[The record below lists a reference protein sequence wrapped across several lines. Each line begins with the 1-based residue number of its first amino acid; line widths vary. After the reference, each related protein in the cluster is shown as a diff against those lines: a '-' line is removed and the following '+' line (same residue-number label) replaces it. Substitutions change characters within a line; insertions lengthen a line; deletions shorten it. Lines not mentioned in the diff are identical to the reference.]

1 MRLSNGEVLLGWPL
15 DEHIITAG
23 WMYNDGSA
31 HNAID
36 LRATVGK
43 PVYAAEDGTV
53 NWVQRWDGHTKTGN
67 QSYGNL
73 VRIRHADYN
82 GQALE
87 TYYAHLSRTCVANG
101 EKVAE
106 GQLIGYSGDSG
117 NCFGAHLHFEVR
129 VARVRYN
136 PLNWLDAAFT
146 CANAQVQAHLGSY
159 ISVQRPATGPNVSK
173 LQRICII
180 GQPQGIA
187 DNARALG
194 LPVTEET
201 VALIGPASSGD
212 AMTLWG
218 MAKAGGCEYFARYA
232 GEVDDNTLQRL
243 CIAGA
248 GEDIHAKAAELGL
261 PVADTPALLIGP
273 ASNGDAMTLWMQ
285 AQASDREYFARYTE

>member
-15 DEHIITAG
+15 GEHIITAG
-23 WMYNDGSA
+23 WTYNDGSA
-31 HNAID
+31 HSAID
-36 LRATVGK
+36 LRETVGK

-53 NWVQRWDGHTKTGN
+53 NWVQHWDGHTKTGN

-82 GQALE
+82 GQAFE
-87 TYYAHLSRTCVANG
+87 TYYAHLSRICVANG

-106 GQLIGYSGDSG
+106 AQLIGYSGESG

-136 PLNWLDAAFT
+136 PLNWLDADFR

>member
-1 MRLSNGEVLLGWPL
+1 M
-15 DEHIITAG
+15 
-23 WMYNDGSA
+23 
-31 HNAID
+31 
-36 LRATVGK
+36 
-43 PVYAAEDGTV
+43 
-53 NWVQRWDGHTKTGN
+53 
-67 QSYGNL
+67 
-73 VRIRHADYN
+73 
-82 GQALE
+82 
-87 TYYAHLSRTCVANG
+87 
-101 EKVAE
+101 
-106 GQLIGYSGDSG
+106 
-117 NCFGAHLHFEVR
+117 
-129 VARVRYN
+129 RYN
-136 PLNWLDAAFT
+136 PLNWLDADFR

>member
-15 DEHIITAG
+15 GEHIITAG
-23 WMYNDGSA
+23 WTYNDGSA

-53 NWVQRWDGHTKTGN
+53 NWVQHWDGRTKTGN

-87 TYYAHLSRTCVANG
+87 TYYAHLSRICVANG

-106 GQLIGYSGDSG
+106 GQLIGYSGESG

-136 PLNWLDAAFT
+136 PLNWLDDDFA
-146 CANAQVQAHLGSY
+146 CANATVATHLGKY
-159 ISVQRPATGPNVSK
+159 TSVQRPKDPEKPTK
-173 LQRICII
+173 LQLI
-180 GQPQGIA
+180 
-187 DNARALG
+187 
-194 LPVTEET
+194 T
-201 VALIGPASSGD
+201 IGPITAQA
-212 AMTLWG
+212 AMTIWT
-218 MAKAGGCEYFARYA
+218 KASELQLPYKS
-232 GEVDDNTLQRL
+232 EWTDDAHTMQRL
-243 CIAGA
+243 
-248 GEDIHAKAAELGL
+248 
-261 PVADTPALLIGP
+261 TIGP
-273 ASNGDAMTLWMQ
+273 ASNGDAMSLW
-285 AQASDREYFARYTE
+285 ALASVLGAPYSAEYVED

>member
-15 DEHIITAG
+15 GQHIITAG
-23 WMYNDGSA
+23 WTYNDGSA
-31 HNAID
+31 HSAID
-36 LRATVGK
+36 LRAAVGT

-53 NWVQRWDGHTKTGN
+53 NWAQHWNGSKTGN

-73 VRIRHADYN
+73 VRIKHSDYN

-87 TYYAHLSRTCVANG
+87 TYYAHLSRICVRSG
-101 EKVAE
+101 ETVTE
-106 GQLIGYSGDSG
+106 GQLIGYSGDTG

-129 VARVRYN
+129 VARTRYN
-136 PLNWLDAAFT
+136 PLNWLDADFR

-218 MAKAGGCEYFARYA
+218 MAKAGGVER
-232 GEVDDNTLQRL
+232 
-243 CIAGA
+243 
-248 GEDIHAKAAELGL
+248 
-261 PVADTPALLIGP
+261 
-273 ASNGDAMTLWMQ
+273 
-285 AQASDREYFARYTE
+285 DRA

>member
-15 DEHIITAG
+15 GEHIITAG
-23 WMYNDGSA
+23 WTYNDGSA

-53 NWVQRWDGHTKTGN
+53 NWVQHWNGSKTGN

-106 GQLIGYSGDSG
+106 GQLIGYSGESG

-136 PLNWLDAAFT
+136 PLNWLDADFR
-146 CANAQVQAHLGSY
+146 CANAQVQAHLGKY
-159 ISVQRPATGPNVSK
+159 MSVVRPKEPEKPANK
-173 LQRICII
+173 LQLI
-180 GQPQGIA
+180 
-187 DNARALG
+187 
-194 LPVTEET
+194 T
-201 VALIGPASSGD
+201 IGPITAQA
-212 AMTLWG
+212 AMSIW
-218 MAKAGGCEYFARYA
+218 AKASELQLPYKS
-232 GEVDDNTLQRL
+232 EWTDDAKTMQRL
-243 CIAGA
+243 
-248 GEDIHAKAAELGL
+248 
-261 PVADTPALLIGP
+261 TIGP
-273 ASNGDAMTLWMQ
+273 VSNGDAMSLWTL
-285 AQASDREYFARYTE
+285 ASVLGAPYSAEYAEV

>member
-15 DEHIITAG
+15 GEHIITAG
-23 WMYNDGSA
+23 WTYNDGSA

-36 LRATVGK
+36 LRETVGK

-53 NWVQRWDGHTKTGN
+53 NWVQHWDGRTKTGN

-87 TYYAHLSRTCVANG
+87 TYYAHLSRTCVSNG
-101 EKVAE
+101 EKVTE
-106 GQLIGYSGDSG
+106 GQIIGYSGESG

-146 CANAQVQAHLGSY
+146 CANDAVRAHLGNY
-159 ISVQRPATGPNVSK
+159 ISVQRPATGPNVAK

-194 LPVTEET
+194 LPVEEAM

-285 AQASDREYFARYTE
+285 AQASDREYFARYTK

>member
-1 MRLSNGEVLLGWPL
+1 MRLSNGEVLLRWPL
-15 DEHIITAG
+15 AQHIITAG
-23 WMYNDGSA
+23 WTYNDGSA

-36 LRATVGK
+36 LRATVGT
-43 PVYAAEDGTV
+43 PVYAAEGGTV
-53 NWVQRWDGHTKTGN
+53 NWVQNWNGSKTGN

-73 VRIRHADYN
+73 VRIKHSDYN

-87 TYYAHLSRTCVANG
+87 TYYAHLSRICVRSG
-101 EKVAE
+101 ETVTE
-106 GQLIGYSGDSG
+106 GQLIGYSGESG

-129 VARVRYN
+129 VSRTRYN
-136 PLNWLDAAFT
+136 PLNWLDADFA
-146 CANAQVQAHLGSY
+146 CANDAVRAHLGNY

-218 MAKAGGCEYFARYA
+218 MAKAGECEYFARYA

>member
-23 WMYNDGSA
+23 WTYNNGSA

-36 LRATVGK
+36 LRAVVGT
-43 PVYAAEDGTV
+43 PVYAMEDGTV
-53 NWVQRWDGHTKTGN
+53 DQTQFWDGRTKTGM
-67 QSYGNL
+67 QSYGNML
-73 VRIRHADYN
+73 RIRHAAYK
-82 GQALE
+82 GGSLR
-87 TYYAHLSRTCVANG
+87 TRYGHLSRILVEAG
-101 EKVAE
+101 QAVKE
-106 GQLIGYSGDSG
+106 GDLIGYSGETG
-117 NCFGAHLHFEVR
+117 NCNGAHLHIEVIYNG
-129 VARVRYN
+129 ARVN

-159 ISVQRPATGPNVSK
+159 ISVQRPATGPSVSK